1 MYNGDLSLDNEY
13 FSSLAEYFSKPQSIP
28 NTNVRTVGY
37 MFQRSIDK
45 ISNQML
51 ERYSPIRKLIMD
63 YFEHRGYTPAQNSTV
78 GNHAA
83 QFDHLYEKDNN
94 GEKTMRFLNPYDM
107 SNQD

>member
-1 MYNGDLSLDNEY
+1 
-13 FSSLAEYFSKPQSIP
+13 
-28 NTNVRTVGY
+28 
-37 MFQRSIDK
+37 
-45 ISNQML
+45 ML

-83 QFDHLYEKDNN
+83 QFDHLYEKDSM